1 MQAPPVLAFGF
12 VEGLPTSSS
21 PFVPEPPPLRQPR
34 PEGAYF
40 VCLFCSSG
48 NWPVAHTRSGLRDL
62 SETEPWLG
70 ALAWD
75 ALGCPGTF
83 RVLCELARSGL
94 VHDWHASPLSWTVSR
109 LHALLGNRLVLTTA
123 PGQSTLAPV
132 GFVLLVRQRCSNVG
146 ELVVS
151 ASLFSGP
158 CVLRLRAHPLLHWF
172 TLQVPDRRSSQE
184 ALAAQGWR
192 HSGECFCEDPSSHFP
207 VVGRF
212 TAASCIAFDAKCR
225 PNASAVF
232 KFGRLPC
239 PGESVSAYCGLLP
252 LPFASRAAA
261 GSSLASAGI

>member
-1 MQAPPVLAFGF
+1 MARTLCAFSALWATGPSLTPALAFAIF
-12 VEGLPTSSS
+12 LK
-21 PFVPEPPPLRQPR
+21 
-34 PEGAYF
+34 
-40 VCLFCSSG
+40 
-48 NWPVAHTRSGLRDL
+48 RS
-62 SETEPWLG
+62 LG
-70 ALAWD
+70 WEHS
-75 ALGCPGTF
+75 LGKLWAA
-83 RVLCELARSGL
+83 RVLFASSVNSLAL
-94 VHDWHASPLSWTVSR
+94 VWFTTGMLHLLQLLSWTVSR

-212 TAASCIAFDAKCR
+212 TAIAFDAKCR
-225 PNASAVF
+225 PNASAV
-232 KFGRLPC
+232 FGRLPC